1 MHGAWLNYRSMT
13 ADPSLKEQKLK
24 PGTVKRIFSFA
35 KPYQVSIYVYLATVV
50 VDAALIVATPLLLKK
65 LIDDGVMPKDSSVV
79 TQLAFFVALIAVADA
94 AFNMLGRYFS
104 SRIGEGLIYDLR
116 SLVFAH
122 VQKQSIAFFTRTQTG
137 ALISRINSD
146 VIGAQQA
153 FTSTLSGLVSNV
165 VSLLLVGI
173 TMLILSWQITIF
185 SLLMLPLFL
194 IPTKWVG
201 RRLQSLTRESFT
213 LNSEMSSTMTERF
226 NVSGAMLV
234 SLYGQPLREEAGFR
248 VRARRVA
255 DIGIKTAM
263 LNRLFFIALTSVAAI
278 ATAIAYGIGG
288 HLAINGGL
296 TVGTLLAITAL
307 LARLYGPLTALSN
320 VRIDV
325 MTSLV
330 SFERVFEVLDLEPMV
345 KDRSGAI
352 ALKSS
357 KGKIEFKNVDFS
369 YPNAQEISLASLES
383 VAKAETVTSGIVL
396 KGLTFTVEPG
406 TTTALVGPSGAG
418 KTTISAL
425 IPRLYDVTG
434 GSIKIDGNDIR
445 DVTLESLRNS
455 IGVVMQDAHLFHE
468 TIVENLR
475 YAKQDAT
482 QDQMQSACEA
492 AQIWDLI
499 KSLPNGFETMVG
511 ERGHRLSG
519 GEKQRLAIARLLL
532 KSPSIVIL
540 DEATAHLDSEN
551 EQLVHAALS
560 HALKGRTSIVIA
572 HRLSTVREADQILVL
587 DKGVIVEQGKHDELI
602 ARGGL
607 YSELKFCHKRS
618 IHQRIATA
626 ARRPYEDHR
635 LTQVIAQGQQELIAG
650 GIHLLSR
657 CNIFQFLVEIGHLIY

>member
-1 MHGAWLNYRSMT
+1 MQAAWMTHRSMT
-13 ADPSLKEQKLK
+13 ADPSVKEQKLK

-35 KPYQVSIYVYLATVV
+35 RPYRTNIIIYLATVV
-50 VDAALIVATPLLLKK
+50 IDAALVVATPLLLKR
-65 LIDDGVMPKDSSVV
+65 LIDDGVIPKNASVV
-79 TQLAFFVALIAVADA
+79 TSLALLVGLIAIADA

-116 SLVFAH
+116 SLVFSH

-153 FTSTLSGLVSNV
+153 FTATLSGVVSNV
-165 VSLLLVGI
+165 VSLFLVTI

-185 SLLMLPLFL
+185 SLLLLPVFL

-201 RRLQSLTRESFT
+201 RRLQSLTRESFGV
-213 LNSEMSSTMTERF
+213 NAEMSSTMTERF

-234 SLYGQPLREEAGFR
+234 ALYGEPAREREYFR
-248 VRARRVA
+248 SRARRVA
-255 DIGIKTAM
+255 DIGIKMAM

-278 ATAIAYGIGG
+278 ATAFAYGIGG
-288 HLAINGGL
+288 HLAIEGGV

-345 KDRSGAI
+345 NDRENATV
-352 ALKSS
+352 LETS
-357 KGKIEFKNVDFS
+357 KPRIEFKNVSFS
-369 YPNAQEISLASLES
+369 YPKAEEISLASLES
-383 VAKAETVTSGIVL
+383 AAKAETVQSGQVL
-396 KGLTFTVEPG
+396 NDLSFVAEPG
-406 TTTALVGPSGAG
+406 TMTALVGPSGAG

-425 IPRLYDVTG
+425 LPRLYDVTDG
-434 GSIKIDGNDIR
+434 AISIDGHDIR
-445 DVTLESLRNS
+445 DLTLESLRDS

-468 TIVENLR
+468 TITENLR

-482 QDQMQSACEA
+482 EEEMIQACKS
-492 AQIWDLI
+492 AQIWNLI
-499 KSLPNGFETMVG
+499 DSLPNGFETMVG

-532 KSPSIVIL
+532 KSPSVVIL

-551 EQLVHAALS
+551 EQLVHAALQT
-560 HALKGRTSIVIA
+560 ALKGRTSIVIA
-572 HRLSTVREADQILVL
+572 HRLSTVRDADQILVL
-587 DKGVIVEQGKHDELI
+587 EKGSIVERGTHDQLV
-602 ARGGL
+602 AKGGL
-607 YSELKFCHKRS
+607 YSDLYNR
-618 IHQRIATA
+618 QDLTGTA
-626 ARRPYEDHR
+626 
-635 LTQVIAQGQQELIAG
+635 
-650 GIHLLSR
+650 
-657 CNIFQFLVEIGHLIY
+657 N

>member
-1 MHGAWLNYRSMT
+1 MSMHAAWMTHRSMT
-13 ADPSLKEQKLK
+13 ADPSVKEQKLK

-35 KPYQVSIYVYLATVV
+35 RPYRTNIIIYLATVV
-50 VDAALIVATPLLLKK
+50 VDAGLVVATPLLLKR
-65 LIDDGVMPKDSSVV
+65 LIDDGVIPKDTSVV
-79 TQLAFFVALIAVADA
+79 TNLAILVGLIAIADA
-94 AFNMLGRYFS
+94 GFNMLGRYFS

-116 SLVFAH
+116 SLVFSH

-153 FTSTLSGLVSNV
+153 FTATLSGVVSNV
-165 VSLLLVGI
+165 VSLFLVTI

-185 SLLMLPLFL
+185 SLLLLPVFL

-201 RRLQSLTRESFT
+201 RRLQSLTRESFGV
-213 LNSEMSSTMTERF
+213 NAEMSSTMTERF

-234 SLYGQPLREEAGFR
+234 ALYGEPAREREYFR
-248 VRARRVA
+248 SRARRVA
-255 DIGIKTAM
+255 DIGIKMAM

-278 ATAIAYGIGG
+278 ATAFAYGIGG
-288 HLAINGGL
+288 HLAIQGGV

-345 KDRSGAI
+345 KNRENAK
-352 ALKSS
+352 LLQTTQPR
-357 KGKIEFKNVDFS
+357 IEFKNVNFS
-369 YPNAQEISLASLES
+369 YPRAEEISLASLES
-383 VAKAETVTSGIVL
+383 AAKAETVQSGQVL
-396 KGLTFTVEPG
+396 NDLSFVAAPG
-406 TTTALVGPSGAG
+406 TMTALVGPSGAG

-425 IPRLYDVTG
+425 LPRLYDVTDG
-434 GSIKIDGNDIR
+434 AISIDGHDIR
-445 DVTLESLRNS
+445 DLTLESLRDS

-468 TIVENLR
+468 TIAENLR

-482 QDQMQSACEA
+482 EEEMINACKS
-492 AQIWDLI
+492 AQIWNLI
-499 KSLPNGFETMVG
+499 DSLPNRFETMVG

-532 KSPSIVIL
+532 KSPSVVIL

-551 EQLVHAALS
+551 EQLVHAALQT
-560 HALKGRTSIVIA
+560 ALKGRTSIVIA
-572 HRLSTVREADQILVL
+572 HRLSTVRDADQILVL
-587 DKGVIVEQGKHDELI
+587 EKGSIVERGTHDELV
-602 ARGGL
+602 AKGGL
-607 YSELKFCHKRS
+607 YSDLYNR
-618 IHQRIATA
+618 QDLTGA
-626 ARRPYEDHR
+626 A
-635 LTQVIAQGQQELIAG
+635 
-650 GIHLLSR
+650 
-657 CNIFQFLVEIGHLIY
+657 N

>member
-1 MHGAWLNYRSMT
+1 MSMHAAWMTHRSMT
-13 ADPSLKEQKLK
+13 ADPSVKEQKLK
-24 PGTVKRIFSFA
+24 PGTVKRIFRFA
-35 KPYQVSIYVYLATVV
+35 LPYRTNIIIFLATVI
-50 VDAALIVATPLLLKK
+50 VDAALVVATPLLLKQ
-65 LIDDGVMPKDSSVV
+65 LIDDGVIPKDGAVV
-79 TQLAFFVALIAVADA
+79 TRLALFVGLLAVADA
-94 AFNMLGRYFS
+94 GFNMLGRYFS

-122 VQKQSIAFFTRTQTG
+122 VQRQSIAFFTRTQTG

-146 VIGAQQA
+146 VMGAQQA
-153 FTSTLSGLVSNV
+153 FTATLSGVVSNV
-165 VSLLLVGI
+165 VSLFLVGI

-185 SLLMLPLFL
+185 SLLLLPVFL

-201 RRLQSLTRESFT
+201 RRLQSLTRESF
-213 LNSEMSSTMTERF
+213 NVNAEMSSTMTERF

-234 SLYGQPLREEAGFR
+234 ALYGEPDREREYFR
-248 VRARRVA
+248 SRARRVA
-255 DIGIKTAM
+255 DIGIKMAM

-278 ATAIAYGIGG
+278 ATAFAYGIGG
-288 HLAINGGL
+288 HLAINGGV

-330 SFERVFEVLDLEPMV
+330 SFERVFEVLDLQPMV
-345 KDRSGAI
+345 KNQNGAKV
-352 ALKSS
+352 LVTKEPR
-357 KGKIEFKNVDFS
+357 IEFDNVNFS
-369 YPNAQEISLASLES
+369 YPRAEEISLASLES
-383 VAKAETVTSGIVL
+383 AAKAETVQSGQVL
-396 KGLTFTVEPG
+396 RNLSFVAEPG
-406 TTTALVGPSGAG
+406 TMTALVGPSGAG

-425 IPRLYDVTG
+425 LPRLYDITE

-445 DVTLESLRNS
+445 ELTLESLRES

-468 TIVENLR
+468 SIAENLR

-482 QDQMQSACEA
+482 IEQMQAACEA
-492 AQIWDLI
+492 AQIWKLI
-499 KSLPNGFETMVG
+499 ESLPNGLDTMVG

-532 KSPSIVIL
+532 KSPAVVIL

-551 EQLVHAALS
+551 EQLVHAALQT
-560 HALKGRTSIVIA
+560 ALKGRTSIVIA

-587 DKGVIVEQGKHDELI
+587 EKGSIVERGTHDELV

-607 YSELKFCHKRS
+607 YADLYNR
-618 IHQRIATA
+618 QDLTGA
-626 ARRPYEDHR
+626 ANQDSPID
-635 LTQVIAQGQQELIAG
+635 
-650 GIHLLSR
+650 
-657 CNIFQFLVEIGHLIY
+657 N

>member
-1 MHGAWLNYRSMT
+1 MSMHAAWMTHRSMT
-13 ADPSLKEQKLK
+13 ADPSVKEQKLK

-35 KPYQVSIYVYLATVV
+35 RPYRSSIFIYLATVV
-50 VDAALIVATPLLLKK
+50 VDAALIVATPLLLKR
-65 LIDDGVMPKDSSVV
+65 LIDDGVIPKDATVV
-79 TQLAFFVALIAVADA
+79 TNLAILVGLIAIADA

-116 SLVFAH
+116 SLVFSH

-153 FTSTLSGLVSNV
+153 FTATLSGVVSNV
-165 VSLLLVGI
+165 VSLFLVTI

-185 SLLMLPLFL
+185 SLLLLPVFL

-201 RRLQSLTRESFT
+201 RRLQSLTRESFGV
-213 LNSEMSSTMTERF
+213 NAEMSSTMTERF

-234 SLYGQPLREEAGFR
+234 ALYGEPDREREYFR
-248 VRARRVA
+248 SRARRVA
-255 DIGIKTAM
+255 DIGIKMAM

-278 ATAIAYGIGG
+278 ATAFAYGIGG
-288 HLAINGGL
+288 HLAIQGGV

-345 KDRSGAI
+345 KNRDNAI
-352 ALKSS
+352 ELKTSQPR
-357 KGKIEFKNVDFS
+357 IEFKNVSFS
-369 YPNAQEISLASLES
+369 YPRAEEISLASLES
-383 VAKAETVTSGIVL
+383 AAKTETVQSGQVL
-396 KGLTFTVEPG
+396 NDLSFLATPG
-406 TTTALVGPSGAG
+406 TMTALVGPSGAG

-425 IPRLYDVTG
+425 LPRLYDVTEG
-434 GSIKIDGNDIR
+434 AITIDGYDIR
-445 DVTLESLRNS
+445 DLSLESLRDS
-455 IGVVMQDAHLFHE
+455 IGIVMQDAHLFHE
-468 TIVENLR
+468 TIAENLR

-482 QDQMQSACEA
+482 EEEMIQACKS
-492 AQIWDLI
+492 AQIWNLI
-499 KSLPNGFETMVG
+499 ASLPNGFETMVG

-551 EQLVHAALS
+551 EQLVHAALQT
-560 HALKGRTSIVIA
+560 ALKGRTSIVIA
-572 HRLSTVREADQILVL
+572 HRLSTVRDADQILVL
-587 DKGVIVEQGKHDELI
+587 EKGSIVERGTHDELV
-602 ARGGL
+602 AKGGL
-607 YSELKFCHKRS
+607 YSDLYNRQDLS
-618 IHQRIATA
+618 GAT
-626 ARRPYEDHR
+626 
-635 LTQVIAQGQQELIAG
+635 
-650 GIHLLSR
+650 
-657 CNIFQFLVEIGHLIY
+657 N

>member
-1 MHGAWLNYRSMT
+1 MSMHAAWMTHRSMT
-13 ADPSLKEQKLK
+13 ADPSVKEQKLK
-24 PGTVKRIFSFA
+24 PGTVKRIFKFA
-35 KPYQVSIYVYLATVV
+35 LPYRTNIIIFLATVV
-50 VDAALIVATPLLLKK
+50 VDAALVVATPLLLKQ
-65 LIDDGVMPKDSSVV
+65 LIDDGVIPKDGAVV
-79 TQLAFFVALIAVADA
+79 TRLALFVGLLAIADA
-94 AFNMLGRYFS
+94 GFNMLGRYFS

-153 FTSTLSGLVSNV
+153 FTATLSGVVSNV
-165 VSLLLVGI
+165 VSLVLVGI

-185 SLLMLPLFL
+185 SLILLPVFL

-201 RRLQSLTRESFT
+201 RRLQSLTRESFSV
-213 LNSEMSSTMTERF
+213 NAEMSSTMTERF

-234 SLYGQPLREEAGFR
+234 ALYGEPDREREYFR
-248 VRARRVA
+248 SRARRVA
-255 DIGIKTAM
+255 DIGIKMAM

-278 ATAIAYGIGG
+278 ATAFAYGIGG
-288 HLAINGGL
+288 HLAIDGGV

-345 KDRSGAI
+345 KNRDGAKV
-352 ALKSS
+352 LVTKEPR
-357 KGKIEFKNVDFS
+357 IEFDKVDFS
-369 YPNAQEISLASLES
+369 YPRAEEISLASLES
-383 VAKAETVTSGIVL
+383 AAKAETVQSGQVL
-396 KGLTFTVEPG
+396 RNLSFTAEPG
-406 TTTALVGPSGAG
+406 TMTALVGPSGAG

-425 IPRLYDVTG
+425 LPRLYDVTG
-434 GSIKIDGNDIR
+434 GAIKIDGNDIR
-445 DVTLESLRNS
+445 DLTVESLRDS

-468 TIVENLR
+468 SIAENLR

-482 QDQMQSACEA
+482 PAEMQAACES
-492 AQIWDLI
+492 AQIWKLI
-499 KSLPNGFETMVG
+499 ESLPNGLDTMVG

-532 KSPSIVIL
+532 KSPAVVIL

-551 EQLVHAALS
+551 EQLVHAALQS
-560 HALKGRTSIVIA
+560 ALKGRTSIVIA
-572 HRLSTVREADQILVL
+572 HRLSTVRDADQILVL
-587 DKGVIVEQGKHDELI
+587 EKGSIVERGKHDELV
-602 ARGGL
+602 AQGGL
-607 YSELKFCHKRS
+607 YSDLYNR
-618 IHQRIATA
+618 QDLTGATNQDS
-626 ARRPYEDHR
+626 PID
-635 LTQVIAQGQQELIAG
+635 
-650 GIHLLSR
+650 
-657 CNIFQFLVEIGHLIY
+657 N